1 MINHTT
7 SLGAANKILRSGR
20 RSQAIALQTI
30 VKRHASGVHD
40 KQDLKRAEP
49 RIFGH
54 CWVRLAARF
63 FAKYGIGSVKSVT
76 ATRSIEVFALASL
89 CAPLYATLRQLI
101 SLVDSIRVVLF
112 LIVPVSQNGG
122 AIVHHQN

>member
-1 MINHTT
+1 
-7 SLGAANKILRSGR
+7 LLA
-20 RSQAIALQTI
+20 
-30 VKRHASGVHD
+30 
-40 KQDLKRAEP
+40 P
-49 RIFGH
+49 
-54 CWVRLAARF
+54 LAARF
-63 FAKYGIGSVKSVT
+63 FAKYGIGSVKLVT